1 MKGFARCKKWVAC
14 GALGVLLAQSLPA
27 RAADVPWRD
36 GMVVYTAKDKPLA
49 QVLKDILAT
58 QPFPIIVKPDVR
70 GNVNGQFQK
79 PARAVFSD
87 LEAAYGFTW
96 FFDGSA
102 MYIASSADNMSE
114 VVGIA
119 PLNGPQALH
128 ALADLGLIEP
138 RFNVRISGGS
148 VLVTGPSRYVELV
161 VKALE
166 SERNRASLALN
177 QRSMSMVG
185 ALARPAPVASGA
197 SPGTS
202 FEIRVFPLR
211 YAQAQDSTRSS
222 HGSQGYVVPG
232 VATLLRNLLKGA
244 YASTPPPPDNSGLI
258 QGLAAGSALSA
269 LAPMPGQDG
278 NANDLR
284 NQALLAFIAAQQR
297 NVPQGNPIEGQL
309 DRSVHIQA
317 DVRTNSIVVY
327 DAPAMMPIYAQLIE
341 QLDRPQRLVQLDVAI
356 IDIDS
361 EDVRDLG
368 IDLALRG
375 DHAELSAGGQGL
387 NFRSIG
393 GASLSQLNARLTALQ
408 TRGRA
413 RVLSRPKIMTLDN
426 TEAFMGNEQTYY
438 IKTSGEN
445 YANVTPINSGLSF
458 RATPLVIPMENGPAR
473 IKLSLDVDD
482 GGFVD
487 SNVDGVPGSSHKYL
501 STEAVVEDGQ
511 SLLVGGFQ
519 YENVGNSLSGVPGLS
534 DVPVVGALFRRTR
547 KSHQSVERL
556 FLITPRVVDD
566 QLNDTP
572 VMQAMLPAP
581 ASVAPV
587 ASPTAPAPASAPA
600 SALASAPSPQ
610 PAPNSRPASPPR
622 ARKDDQLQFMN
633 VWATPK
639 RKIDSAPPAVLPVK
653 PLPPIPDPH
662 AVTAPTSGAANNV
675 KPAANQSGKP
685 APKVTGNA
693 SKP

>member
-1 MKGFARCKKWVAC
+1 M
-14 GALGVLLAQSLPA
+14 LLAHALTVH
-27 RAADVPWRD
+27 AADVPWRD

-58 QPFPIIVKPDVR
+58 QPFPVIVKPDVR
-70 GNVNGQFQK
+70 GHVNGQFQK

-114 VVGIA
+114 VVAIA
-119 PLNGPQALH
+119 PLSGPQALH

-166 SERNRASLALN
+166 SERNRASLAMN

-185 ALARPAPVASGA
+185 ALARPVPATTDAGM
-197 SPGTS
+197 
-202 FEIRVFPLR
+202 EIRVFPLR
-211 YAQAQDSTRSS
+211 YAQAQDSVRSL
-222 HGSQGYVVPG
+222 HGNAEGDVVPG
-232 VATLLRNLLKGA
+232 VATLLRNLLQGA
-244 YASTPPPPDNSGLI
+244 YASRQPDNNSLI
-258 QGLAAGSALSA
+258 QGLSAGSALAA
-269 LAPMPGQDG
+269 LAPLPGQDG
-278 NANDLR
+278 DAGDLR
-284 NQALLAFIAAQQR
+284 TQALLAFIAAQQR
-297 NVPQGNPIEGQL
+297 SIPQANPAEGQL

-317 DVRTNSIVVY
+317 DVRTNSIVVF
-327 DAPAMMPIYAQLIE
+327 DTPAMMPIYAQLIQ

-368 IDLALRG
+368 IDLSLRG
-375 DHAELSAGGQGL
+375 DHAELGISGQGL
-387 NFRSIG
+387 NFQSIG
-393 GASLSQLNARLTALQ
+393 GASLDRLNARLSALQ
-408 TRGRA
+408 THGRA

-438 IKTSGEN
+438 IKSSGEK
-445 YANVTPINSGLSF
+445 YASVTPIHSGLSF
-458 RATPLVIPMENGPAR
+458 RATPLVIPMDNAPAR
-473 IKLSLDVDD
+473 IKLSLEVDD

-534 DVPVVGALFRRTR
+534 SVPGLGALFRRTR
-547 KSHQSVERL
+547 KSHESVERL

-566 QLNDTP
+566 RLNDTP

-581 ASVAPV
+581 PVAPSNPMPSV
-587 ASPTAPAPASAPA
+587 SATAVPPPPPAPAT
-600 SALASAPSPQ
+600 
-610 PAPNSRPASPPR
+610 R
-622 ARKDDQLQFMN
+622 ARNGDSVQFMN

-639 RKIDSAPPAVLPVK
+639 RKIDTAPPAVLPVK

-662 AVTAPTSGAANNV
+662 AVPASSQATSKGIKPRADTPGKPTPKTSGDNP
-675 KPAANQSGKP
+675 KP
-685 APKVTGNA
+685 
-693 SKP
+693 